1 MPKPRGL
8 PTLRVQRRGLPAYV
22 QSMADRQRQQQIQDR
37 RQQAQDRQANQAR
50 AAQQQNQ
57 PPIANNPYR
66 TTTGATITPQAGGRF
81 AVPDSFRTV
90 NNLWNQFLA
99 WARGT
104 PYQGLT
110 NQYGQPLVPD
120 YVNPQGQMDAWG
132 VNQPYQQQQAIQYVP
147 STGSTLNPPTMA
159 NWRNVGLR
167 NNPSRHKMVN
177 TSQYRLSAPSV
188 PLDTGGD
195 YGYGGY
201 GNWGGGGGGGYT
213 DNYVSQ
219 WYNSLV
225 NWTFGDDTKK

>member
-1 MPKPRGL
+1 MPEPRGL
-8 PTLRVQRRGLPAYV
+8 PTLRGERRGLPAYV

-37 RQQAQDRQANQAR
+37 RQQVQDQQANRAR
-50 AAQQQNQ
+50 QLQMQQRQNIQ
-57 PPIANNPYR
+57 DQQANN
-66 TTTGATITPQAGGRF
+66 AQAPN
-81 AVPDSFRTV
+81 AAASLLQSVL
-90 NNLWNQFLA
+90 N
-99 WARGT
+99 WARGK

-177 TSQYRLSAPSV
+177 TSQYRLSAPSQ

-201 GNWGGGGGGGYT
+201 GNWGGGGYT
-213 DNYVSQ
+213 AKYVSQ